1 MLYSVAVLMSRWSPA
16 GAAPYFRYPYL
27 HEGDT
32 LDKRDAV
39 RRWLSSRRYTVA
51 QVTVDF
57 QDWAW
62 NDAYARC
69 VALRDHASIERMK
82 TTFLDAAKAALAW
95 STQVSARLFDRQVK
109 HILLLHLGAFDAV
122 MLDELLSMYRA
133 GGVTFVG
140 LTSAVQDPAYA
151 VNPDVPWHGGRTFL
165 LQTAEARR
173 LAIPPAPDWRPA
185 LDRMCR

>member
-1 MLYSVAVLMSRWSPA
+1 M
-16 GAAPYFRYPYL
+16 
-27 HEGDT
+27 
-32 LDKRDAV
+32 
-39 RRWLSSRRYTVA
+39 
-51 QVTVDF
+51 DF
-57 QDWAW
+57 EDWAW

-69 VALRDHASIERMK
+69 VAVRDHASIERMK